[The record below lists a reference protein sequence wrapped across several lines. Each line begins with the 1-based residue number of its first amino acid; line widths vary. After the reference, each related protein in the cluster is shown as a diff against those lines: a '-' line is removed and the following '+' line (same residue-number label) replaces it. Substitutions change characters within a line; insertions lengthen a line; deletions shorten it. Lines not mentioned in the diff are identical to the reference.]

1 MDLPTQ
7 NTNLPT
13 TTVEIYDSTLRD
25 GAQAQGITYSVDDKL
40 LIAHRLD
47 ELGVHYIEGG
57 WPNRTNPSDLE
68 FFRRAK
74 SETWKQVKV
83 TAFGS
88 TRRAGVEAA
97 NDANLQNLL
106 EAETEVVTIFGKTWD
121 LHVRDVLKTDLE
133 ENLRII
139 ESSVAYLRSQG
150 RRVIYDA
157 EHYFD
162 GFLDNPDYARR
173 TLRAA
178 QDGGAEMV
186 VLCDTNGGTLV
197 SDLERVIEASREVM
211 TVPFGIHAHNDGGV
225 AVANSLVAVELGATQ
240 VQGVMN
246 GFGERCGNAN
256 LCTIIAALELK
267 MNRTAIGRENLTRL
281 TEVSKYVTEI
291 ANIEHDHRQPYVGES
306 AFAHKGGAHIDAMLK
321 NPRCYEHVE
330 PELVGNARRFL
341 LSQQAGSAT
350 VVQKLEKI
358 LPDVNKRDPRVV
370 QLLEKVKKLEF
381 EGYSFEAADASFE
394 LLALRELGLWQRPFD
409 ILAWRTINRHDGNG
423 NVTADSEAIVKLRV
437 NDEIRHTV
445 AEGNGPVDALSNAL
459 RYALQTDHPYLS
471 DIRLADYKV
480 RDLASRAGTAATVRV
495 LIESVLR
502 ESGDSWGTI
511 GVSQNILEASWNALL
526 DSLSYAILRHQR
538 ARKSENTTKE

>member
-1 MDLPTQ
+1 MTTETKTTPTP
-7 NTNLPT
+7 TNH
-13 TTVEIYDSTLRD
+13 VDIYDSTLRD

-47 ELGVHYIEGG
+47 ELGVQYIEGG

-74 SETWKQVKV
+74 SETWKQ
-83 TAFGS
+83 TQIAAFGS
-88 TRRAGVEAA
+88 TRRAGIDASE
-97 NDANLQNLL
+97 DANLQNLL
-106 EAETEVVTIFGKTWD
+106 DADTEVVTIFGKTWD
-121 LHVRDVLKTDLE
+121 LHVHDVLKTDLE

-157 EHYFD
+157 EHFFD
-162 GFLDNPDYARR
+162 GYYENPEYALQ

-197 SDLERVIEASREVM
+197 SEVQRIIEASRATM
-211 TVPFGIHAHNDGGV
+211 TVPFGVHMHNDGGL

-256 LCTIIAALELK
+256 LCTIIAALEIK
-267 MNRTAIGRENLTRL
+267 MNRTTVGRENLKQL
-281 TEVSKYVTEI
+281 TEASKYVTEI
-291 ANIEHDHRQPYVGES
+291 ANIEHDHRQPYVGDS

-321 NPRCYEHVE
+321 NPRCYEHIE
-330 PELVGNARRFL
+330 PEVVGNTRHFL

-358 LPDVNKRDPRVV
+358 LPDINKRDPRVV

-394 LLALRELGLWQRPFD
+394 LLALRELELWKQPFD
-409 ILAWRTINRHDGNG
+409 VVAWRTANQFDSNG
-423 NVTADSEAIVKLRV
+423 NDVDDSEAIVKLRV
-437 NDEIRHTV
+437 NGETRHTV
-445 AEGNGPVDALSNAL
+445 SDGNGPVDALSRAL
-459 RYALQTDHPYLS
+459 RLALTTDYPYLAS
-471 DIRLADYKV
+471 IRLADYKV
-480 RDLASRAGTAATVRV
+480 RDISSRAGTGASVRV
-495 LIESVLR
+495 LIETIDR
-502 ESGDSWGTI
+502 ETGKSWGTV
-511 GVSQNILEASWNALL
+511 GVSRNILEASWRALL
-526 DSLSYAILRHQR
+526 DSFLYAILRNER
-538 ARKSENTTKE
+538 AKARTAAEVA